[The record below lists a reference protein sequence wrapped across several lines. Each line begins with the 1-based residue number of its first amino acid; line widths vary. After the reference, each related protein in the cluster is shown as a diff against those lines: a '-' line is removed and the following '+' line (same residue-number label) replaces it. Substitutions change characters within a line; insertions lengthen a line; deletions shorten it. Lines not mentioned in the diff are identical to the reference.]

1 MPISTFLIKAIMNFS
16 RIVCSLAIF
25 SCLAAC
31 ANVISNN
38 VTEQAPPSTDRAA
51 SNAARN
57 KQRALA
63 FYGEFFNRHDLSA
76 AERYIAPTYIQ
87 HNPRVAN
94 GRDAFVAAFT
104 SIFARYPERHSTI
117 YAAIADG
124 DLVALHVHTVTDSR
138 DGGMAIVDIFRFDSA
153 GNIVEHWDVM
163 QPVPSTTASGNG
175 MFK

>member
-1 MPISTFLIKAIMNFS
+1 MSLS
-16 RIVCSLAIF
+16 RIACCLAIIL
-25 SCLAAC
+25 SLGAC
-31 ANVISNN
+31 ANMAPRKVI
-38 VTEQAPPSTDRAA
+38 EQTSPPTDR
-51 SNAARN
+51 STSHAARN
-57 KQRALA
+57 KQRAVA

-104 SIFARYPERHSTI
+104 SIFARYPQRHSTI
-117 YAAIADG
+117 HSAIADG
-124 DLVALHVHTVTDSR
+124 DLVALHVHTVTGED
-138 DGGMAIVDIFRFDSA
+138 DLGTAIVDIFRFDSA

-163 QPVPSTTASGNG
+163 QPVPATTASGNG

>member
-1 MPISTFLIKAIMNFS
+1 MSFS
-16 RIVCSLAIF
+16 RIACSLAII
-25 SCLAAC
+25 SSLAAC
-31 ANVISNN
+31 ANLAPERV
-38 VTEQAPPSTDRAA
+38 VEQTASSTDRSA
-51 SNAARN
+51 SNALRN

-76 AERYIAPTYIQ
+76 AERYIAPAYIQ

-104 SIFARYPERHSTI
+104 AIFARYPQRHSTI
-117 YAAIADG
+117 HAAIAEG
-124 DLVALHVHTVTDSR
+124 DLVALHVHTVTDSN
-138 DGGMAIVDIFRFDSA
+138 DIGMAIVDIFRFDNA

-163 QPVPSTTASGNG
+163 QPVPATTASGNG